1 MNKHFVSITKE
12 LSLKPSISQKNSNLD
27 VFHDHI
33 SIKKIKEIYPEIV
46 PSSFKFKPATK
57 GDIKNEIQSLNVKKS
72 STFGCIPVILKD
84 CIDISLVHLTNSVY
98 HSLQISVSPQ
108 KLKQEEVIPL
118 SKRLDPLSEEN
129 NRPVS
134 FLIYKQINSYM
145 EDDFAKC

>member
-1 MNKHFVSITKE
+1 M
-12 LSLKPSISQKNSNLD
+12 
-27 VFHDHI
+27 
-33 SIKKIKEIYPEIV
+33 IKEIYPEIV

-118 SKRLDPLSEEN
+118 FKRLDPLSEEN